1 METPARNKRR
11 ARAQARLTRKQGWCK
26 SNAYF
31 YRSVQREFAEERMAL
46 RDYLRGDALMRR
58 FFDVFLFE
66 DVPAADRRADD
77 LYLGEVERC
86 DVFIGL
92 FGNEYFILNAW
103 EPVSAT

>member
-1 METPARNKRR
+1 
-11 ARAQARLTRKQGWCK
+11 
-26 SNAYF
+26 
-31 YRSVQREFAEERMAL
+31 
-46 RDYLRGDALMRR
+46 MRR

-66 DVPAADRRADD
+66 DVPAADRLADD

>member
-1 METPARNKRR
+1 MNLPKSEWRR
-11 ARAQARLTRKQGWCK
+11 GL
-26 SNAYF
+26 
-31 YRSVQREFAEERMAL
+31 L
-46 RDYLRGDALMRR
+46 PGDALMRR

-92 FGNEYFILNAW
+92 FGC
-103 EPVSAT
+103 SAGGGAAQRP